1 MKCKKIT
8 KDGMF
13 EFLFFLVM
21 AVLVIVFCFFMFP
34 TTNPENAVIIAQGKV
49 ANVDYLQGS
58 FLGIPKTIITF
69 ENGSN
74 YILRGIYSMPSN
86 TIEIIKNGDSYSV
99 QNKLKELK

>member
-1 MKCKKIT
+1 M
-8 KDGMF
+8 
-13 EFLFFLVM
+13 V
-21 AVLVIVFCFFMFP
+21 VRVV
-34 TTNPENAVIIAQGKV
+34 
-49 ANVDYLQGS
+49 S
-58 FLGIPKTIITF
+58 IPKTIITF